1 MRKLRAA
8 LRPARGAILQES
20 PPREN
25 ARGGNASAGRR
36 ATRAARRQRQ
46 RQQQLVL
53 RQFAQAQFVVRH
65 QVRLAV
71 VQQTALLG
79 LAADQAQGRVQRE
92 PPVEDLEAALAQQ
105 GQNAA
110 DFAFQPE
117 RPFRIAAQREPC
129 VRRARGRSQ
138 AAGQAR
144 HLRHGQRTL
153 PAPAARH
160 RGQLDAQRNALFHA
174 RMLTDPDR
182 GPILASG
189 SPYRAALLAR
199 LRLPFE
205 VAVAPVDERPRPD
218 EEPAAL
224 AQRLAAAKARA
235 VAAARA
241 QLAWL
246 SGRRAEFFTAVALL
260 RGEVCH
266 EALDL
271 TTVQFRAL
279 GESEIERYLDA
290 EPALDCAGSF
300 KSEEIGI
307 ALCAAIETRD
317 PSALIGLPRSEE

>member
-1 MRKLRAA
+1 
-8 LRPARGAILQES
+8 
-20 PPREN
+20 
-25 ARGGNASAGRR
+25 
-36 ATRAARRQRQ
+36 
-46 RQQQLVL
+46 
-53 RQFAQAQFVVRH
+53 
-65 QVRLAV
+65 
-71 VQQTALLG
+71 
-79 LAADQAQGRVQRE
+79 
-92 PPVEDLEAALAQQ
+92 
-105 GQNAA
+105 
-110 DFAFQPE
+110 
-117 RPFRIAAQREPC
+117 
-129 VRRARGRSQ
+129 
-138 AAGQAR
+138 
-144 HLRHGQRTL
+144 
-153 PAPAARH
+153 
-160 RGQLDAQRNALFHA
+160 
-174 RMLTDPDR
+174 MLTDPDR

-224 AQRLAAAKARA
+224 ARRLAVAKARA
-235 VAAARA
+235 VAAARPQRWVLGSDQVCACAGRVLGKPGTRAAARA

-279 GESEIERYLDA
+279 DESEIERYLDA

-300 KSEEIGI
+300 KSEGLGI

-317 PSALIGLPRSEE
+317 PSALIGLPLIATAELLRRAGYRLP